1 MLSISRAFPFV
12 LAMAFLVVASNYLVQ
27 FPLQGTIGGI
37 DLADLFTWGAFTY
50 PIAFLVTDLT
60 NRRFGP
66 VIARRVVL
74 VGFVFAV
81 ALSILLAS
89 PRIAVAS
96 GSAFL
101 IAQFLDISIFD
112 RLRQGAWWRAPLV
125 SSVIGSVVDTI
136 VFFSLAFAPVFGFL
150 GANDAF
156 AIEAAPLFGVLA
168 VEMPR
173 WTSWA
178 LSDLGVK
185 LVVGLAMLL
194 PYGALLS
201 VVRPTPALQGR

>member
-1 MLSISRAFPFV
+1 MLSLRHAFPFV
-12 LAMAFLVVASNYLVQ
+12 LAMALLVVASNYLVQ
-27 FPLQGTIGGI
+27 FPIQGTIGGI
-37 DLADLFTWGAFTY
+37 NLADLFTWGAFTY

-60 NRRFGP
+60 NRRFGAAM
-66 VIARRVVL
+66 ARRVVV

-112 RLRQGAWWRAPLV
+112 RLRHGAWWRAPLV

-136 VFFSLAFAPVFGFL
+136 VFFSLAFAPAFGFL

-168 VEMPR
+168 VEVPR